1 MHKMAALNAAAH
13 VNDFF
18 SQEEAFSSSQFF
30 LRATGRESIDCNR
43 VMPPSPDTHPWPLST
58 RIALGS
64 QLFQRN
70 LFHYP
75 KAVLKVYHLH
85 HRHNHRRHHVV
96 HIVHGKHVFLY
107 FHSTVDFISFF
118 DVLIGL
124 L

>member
-1 MHKMAALNAAAH
+1 MHKMAVNAAAH

-43 VMPPSPDTHPWPLST
+43 VMPPSPDTQPRPLST
-58 RIALGS
+58 RIALGI
-64 QLFQRN
+64 QIFQRN

-85 HRHNHRRHHVV
+85 HRHNHRRRHIV